1 MKKFASVKY
10 NLAMLLFGSNGIV
23 ASHIGLSSYEI
34 VLWRTFI
41 GALLMAAIFK
51 LSHGQACFWR
61 EKRQFAFLIGSG
73 VAMAASW
80 MFLFEAYRHI
90 GVSLS
95 SLLYYCGPV
104 IVMALSPLLFQEKLT
119 RNKVLGFLAVIGG
132 VLLINGQIVPEQGSQ
147 WGIFCGLMSAATYA
161 LLIICNKKANRITGL
176 ENAMLQM
183 SISFLAVL
191 LFTLLRQ
198 GHLTRPD
205 HLDLLPLLLL
215 GVLNTGGGGFL
226 YFSSLNQLPT
236 QTAAVCG
243 YLELVSAVVF
253 AAILLHEALSP
264 LQIFGALLIIG
275 GAMFGECCKTKPSP
289 TGRTVPAKTAV
300 QGATATTPAEK

>member
-1 MKKFASVKY
+1 MKKLAFVKY
-10 NLAMLLFGSNGIV
+10 TLAMLLFGSNGIV
-23 ASHIGLSSYEI
+23 ASYIGLSSYEI

-41 GALLMAAIFK
+41 GALLLTAIFK
-51 LSHGQACFWR
+51 LSKGQTCFWR

-104 IVMALSPLLFQEKLT
+104 IVMALSPLLFREKLT
-119 RNKVLGFLAVIGG
+119 WTKTLGFLAVIGG
-132 VLLINGQIVPEQGSQ
+132 VLLVNGQITPEQRSQ

-161 LLIICNKKANRITGL
+161 LMIICNKKASRITGL

-205 HLDLLPLLLL
+205 NLDLLPLLLL

-226 YFSSLNQLPT
+226 YFSSLNQLPA
-236 QTAAVCG
+236 QTVAVCG
-243 YLELVSAVVF
+243 YLELVSAVIF
-253 AAILLHEALSP
+253 AAIFLREALSP
-264 LQIFGALLIIG
+264 LQIIGALLIIG
-275 GAMFGECCKTKPSP
+275 GAMLGECCKTKPAPADQTSP
-289 TGRTVPAKTAV
+289 A
-300 QGATATTPAEK
+300 